1 MVIKPSRVN
10 IVAPFSSLPSPFL
23 FLSLI
28 HAPLSRVGC
37 DQAASKRA
45 GRVHCDK
52 REITY
57 AVWLA
62 WWCRATPTLVPSLG
76 LHIGPVRE
84 AGPSAGM
91 QRGMCIPIRE
101 RKKTCVVY
109 GHCSIHLKTDAL
121 VSAIASWSVWL
132 CNFLT
137 MFVNFLLLKQHY
149 GKMITT
155 VIMKLSE

>member
-1 MVIKPSRVN
+1 VVIKPSRVN

-62 WWCRATPTLVPSLG
+62 
-76 LHIGPVRE
+76 
-84 AGPSAGM
+84 
-91 QRGMCIPIRE
+91 
-101 RKKTCVVY
+101 
-109 GHCSIHLKTDAL
+109 
-121 VSAIASWSVWL
+121 
-132 CNFLT
+132 
-137 MFVNFLLLKQHY
+137 
-149 GKMITT
+149 
-155 VIMKLSE
+155 